1 MKYWSSGMEFHR
13 FFRING
19 SKYAPKCSCLA
30 DSSSAHKTKSTNS
43 SDTVLVNS
51 SSTSGLE
58 SLMADG
64 AYNGADRV
72 SDQSNFKF
80 TIASATSDGSTP
92 VTDYSALPDGYW
104 TGDVKVQFNATCTT
118 PSA

>member
-1 MKYWSSGMEFHR
+1 
-13 FFRING
+13 
-19 SKYAPKCSCLA
+19 
-30 DSSSAHKTKSTNS
+30 
-43 SDTVLVNS
+43 
-51 SSTSGLE
+51 
-58 SLMADG
+58 MADG

-104 TGDVKVQFNATCTT
+104 TGDVKVQFNATGRLR
-118 PSA
+118 PPNK